1 MTRVNPSP
9 EDEPTDEKPHTIS
22 PDAQINHA
30 AALAY
35 WGSVQPDVNGML
47 GGYPQ
52 ISRIDLQGSA
62 NFLAKLRRLYGPN
75 RSLEATQGR
84 THYSRA
90 VDCGAGIG
98 RVTRG
103 LLADVCDV
111 VDLVEP
117 VHRFAR
123 EVEHGTDMAHLRD
136 QGKIGKV
143 YTTPLET
150 WEPAPGM
157 YDLVWNQWCLGHL
170 TDAQL
175 VAYLS
180 RCIKAL
186 KEGGWVVVKENMSTD
201 VQKKDLFDPEDN
213 SVTRTDEKFRQLFN
227 DAGLELVQTELQT
240 GIPRSLG
247 LYPVRFYALRP
258 VTPRETDARTPFN

>member
-1 MTRVNPSP
+1 MPPFNLYSNMDTSHPPPDSHP
-9 EDEPTDEKPHTIS
+9 AHETTDTIP

-35 WGSVQPDVNGML
+35 WSSIQPDVNGML

-52 ISRIDLQGSA
+52 ISRIDLRGSA
-62 NFLAKLRRLYGPN
+62 NFLAKLRRRYGSS
-75 RSLEATQGR
+75 RSPETNHES
-84 THYSRA
+84 TYISRA

-103 LLADVCDV
+103 LLVDICDV

-117 VHRFAR
+117 VSRFAW
-123 EVEHGTDMAHLRD
+123 EVEHGTDMAYLRE
-136 QGKIGKV
+136 QGKIGKI

-150 WEPAPGM
+150 WEPGPDM
-157 YDLVWNQWCLGHL
+157 YDLIWNQWCLGHL

-180 RCIKAL
+180 RCVRAL
-186 KEGGWVVVKENMSTD
+186 KEGGWMVVKENMSTHA
-201 VQKKDLFDPEDN
+201 QEKDIFDPEDN
-213 SVTRTDEKFRQLFN
+213 SVIRYDS
-227 DAGLELVQTELQT
+227 DADGHM
-240 GIPRSLG
+240 G
-247 LYPVRFYALRP
+247 A
-258 VTPRETDARTPFN
+258 